1 MIFSKVKN
9 KKENEI
15 LKRKHAKQ
23 VQIFIVGFNRHKLN
37 TVKVLLQFL
46 NAYSVSVQILS
57 WTGDKWFM
65 DHQQTTVLV
74 ALF

>member
-1 MIFSKVKN
+1 MVKN

-23 VQIFIVGFNRHKLN
+23 AQIFIVGFNRHKLN

-65 DHQQTTVLV
+65 DHQQTTFLV